1 MELNNNLEMERI
13 DDTVKYCPNC
23 GKKISGDA
31 SYCLYCGFN
40 IDGKKKKRKKSKKIA
55 AIIILL
61 IIGSISG
68 GSAYFIQEKAEQEA
82 YEAERQ
88 AELAK
93 EEQRQEAIQSY
104 EMKAY
109 EIYNQITES
118 KFNLDRISNDLI
130 NASKIKDLYN
140 EYVGVPIMSIQ
151 DSSSSCSKEIS
162 EEKIRKDEIDRLY
175 NEWKDIECNEDE
187 IQDVKDVLEEL
198 YVSYSKRYDMLVE
211 MNFNE
216 NSYVKDEKEN
226 SLEFI
231 DKMYAAQE
239 VMDSL
244 NLEDNTEL

>member
-31 SYCLYCGFN
+31 SYCLSCGFN

-68 GSAYFIQEKAEQEA
+68 GSAYFIQEKAKQEA

-109 EIYNQITES
+109 EIYNQMA
-118 KFNLDRISNDLI
+118 KARFNLDSIG
-130 NASKIKDLYN
+130 SKLVSSSELRDMTNRVI
-140 EYVGVPIMSIQ
+140 GVPVMSLS
-151 DSSSSCSKEIS
+151 DYTNSCSMEVS
-162 EEKIRKDEIDRLY
+162 EEKIRKEEIERLY
-175 NEWKDIECNEDE
+175 GEWKNIECNEDE
-187 IQDVKDVLEEL
+187 IQKVKSVLEEF
-198 YVSYSKRYDMLVE
+198 YVSYLKRYDMLVE

-216 NSYVKDEKEN
+216 MSIVEDEKEN
-226 SLEFI
+226 SSNFI
-231 DKMYAAQE
+231 AKMNAAQE
-239 VMDSL
+239 IMYSL